1 MSETTPIIIDT
12 DPGVDDAI
20 AILMA
25 LASKSCEVLGLTVVG
40 GNVPLARGTRNALA
54 ILQWVGRAEV
64 PVCRGSARPLSQRF
78 GYSFA
83 FHGASGITRRLP
95 NPLAGPSPERASQF
109 LSQKLQKS
117 PGGISLVALG
127 PLTNLARLLPAAPS
141 GQANPLASA
150 GSLTVMGGA
159 VDSAGNVTPHAEFN
173 FYSDPL
179 AAHRVL
185 NCGVPVTLV
194 DLAACRQVALGREQI
209 AKLWAD
215 NVFGQLAIEILK
227 GWFRRDP
234 NRDTFQFYD
243 PLALAVA
250 QDPGLV
256 STRPV
261 SIDVETED
269 ALFWGRSRIKAE
281 PGNVAPGNVAP
292 GNVSIVNEVDRQGFF
307 ALLTGVLGLTG
318 VDPAAA

>member
-1 MSETTPIIIDT
+1 MLETTPIIIDT

-54 ILQWVGRAEV
+54 ILQWVGRAAV
-64 PVCRGSARPLSQRF
+64 PVCRGSARPLKRRF

-83 FHGASGITRRLP
+83 FHGSSGITRRPP
-95 NPLAGPSPERASQF
+95 NPVAGPSAEGASGF
-109 LSQKLQKS
+109 LARKLQKS
-117 PGGISLVALG
+117 PGKTSLVALG
-127 PLTNLARLLPAAPS
+127 PLTNLARLLPTAPSGPS

-159 VDSAGNVTPHAEFN
+159 VNAAGNVTPHAEFN
-173 FYSDPL
+173 FHSDPL

-185 NCGVPVTLV
+185 NCGVPITLV
-194 DLAACRQVALGREQI
+194 DLAACRQVALSRDQI
-209 AKLWAD
+209 VKLRSD
-215 NVFGQLAIEILK
+215 NVYGQLAIEILK

-234 NRDTFQFYD
+234 NRNSFQFYD

-250 QDPGLV
+250 RNPGLV
-256 STRPV
+256 TTRPV
-261 SIDVETED
+261 SINVESED
-269 ALFWGRSRIKAE
+269 ALLWGRSRIKAE
-281 PGNVAPGNVAP
+281 PGNVAPGNVSRTFPAP
-292 GNVSIVNEVDRQGFF
+292 SNVLWWAVGVNTAQG
-307 ALLTGVLGLTG
+307 
-318 VDPAAA
+318 